1 MINGLIL
8 TPMKVIDVVGGSVL
22 RAMSIGN
29 VGYNGFGEAY
39 FSTVEYNTIRGWK
52 RHKEMTLNLV
62 VPIGSIRFVVYDN
75 RKDSSTAGNF
85 EEIILSKEHYARLTV
100 PPKLWVGFQGEGKGT
115 NLLLNIAN
123 IPHNDTEVD
132 HAQLKS
138 FGYDWTQE

>member
-132 HAQLKS
+132 HAPLKS
-138 FGYDWTQE
+138 FGYDWI